1 MQNQTTDRSRI
12 KFGMTIILIVFSLML
27 SGCKE
32 KSLLLFNKNPIT
44 KENMLRNSNEF
55 TTGKRIYYLFITQEP
70 LKTDSVRIRVFKR
83 DEKADYPITEVV
95 YSNDFRLSKA
105 QVYYYTDYVIINKA
119 GYYCMYVYSTDNLS
133 RFLTRSDFQVKD

>member
-1 MQNQTTDRSRI
+1 MCKRFFS
-12 KFGMTIILIVFSLML
+12 FVLICFLTLTL

-32 KSLLLFNKNPIT
+32 KSLLIFNKNPIT

-55 TTGKRIYYLFITQEP
+55 TTGKRIYYLFLTQEP
-70 LKTDSVRIRVFKR
+70 LKADSVRIRIFKR
-83 DEKADYPITEVV
+83 DEKADFPVTEVI

-119 GYYCMYVYSTDNLS
+119 GYYCMYVYATDNLS